1 MLQSEFSRVRRPHQL
16 PHLAKT
22 TTPGQSVEQRIAT
35 LLVQKQD
42 RDLQ

>member
-1 MLQSEFSRVRRPHQL
+1 MLQSEFFSGFVAHQV
-16 PHLAKT
+16 PHLA